1 MKRSIVFFLLFCLT
15 SLLPVNSAMADWIN
29 LTGAENAR
37 NIAEI
42 YIDKDHV
49 KIQLEVFIEDLIIF
63 DEIIPESFFRK
74 YIE

>member
-1 MKRSIVFFLLFCLT
+1 
-15 SLLPVNSAMADWIN
+15 MADWIN

-63 DEIIPESFFRK
+63 DELIPESFFPRTK
-74 YIE
+74 YSRSSLTAERNCRLPLIWSNLV